1 MMCLLLTEQI
11 FVSGI
16 LRLLKWN
23 DGLIFS
29 DYFLLKVSGYTG
41 TFRSISAVFIDRDEP
56 MLHMKSN
63 NSFGLF
69 YFLLSLSRLL
79 PPDDFLLK
87 CDARL

>member
-1 MMCLLLTEQI
+1 MMCPLLTEQI

-16 LRLLKWN
+16 LRLPKWN

-29 DYFLLKVSGYTG
+29 DYFLLKVNGYAG
-41 TFRSISAVFIDRDEP
+41 TFRSISAGFIDRDEP
-56 MLHMKSN
+56 TLHMKSN
-63 NSFGLF
+63 NSFVF
-69 YFLLSLSRLL
+69 FFLLSLSRLL